1 MGDTVKLLTPKQ
13 VAAMFQLSLAT
24 LSRMAGAGQIPYIV
38 LRTGRRKKVI
48 RFRTEEIEAW
58 LRTHTHGGAADQ
70 GAKRTRGRKGNT
82 VATQKVASLQV
93 PEPQGE
99 NGEGHRSICPVS
111 EV

>member
-1 MGDTVKLLTPKQ
+1 MDEVVKLLKSEAVTKRLDVSP
-13 VAAMFQLSLAT
+13 AT
-24 LSRMAGAGQIPYIV
+24 LSRMVGAGQIPHIV
-38 LRTGRRKKVI
+38 LRTGRRKKII
-48 RFRTEEIEAW
+48 RFRAEDVERW
-58 LRTHTHGGAADQ
+58 LSARTHGGAADQ

-82 VATQKVASLQV
+82 VATQKLASLQV